1 MGTQSPKFTSKPR
14 LLRGR
19 ETGQHS
25 APAPPIPEVSSH
37 SYRPGARGSASQA
50 ILRMAGKRG
59 ARQAGQLCCLLTQAE
74 MRVRKEHAAGWVMGE
89 GRSNTCPGGLIPQ
102 CRQGQR
108 ALYRL
113 GGTSLPLPTPSPA
126 GDLILQLLA
135 LVEEGT
141 MVKSQ
146 SRAHP
151 SLALDPASH
160 QMRGLEELTDPL

>member
-1 MGTQSPKFTSKPR
+1 
-14 LLRGR
+14 
-19 ETGQHS
+19 
-25 APAPPIPEVSSH
+25 
-37 SYRPGARGSASQA
+37 
-50 ILRMAGKRG
+50 MAGKRG
-59 ARQAGQLCCLLTQAE
+59 ARQAQLCCALTQAE
-74 MRVRKEHAAGWVMGE
+74 MHVRKECTAGWVTGE
-89 GRSNTCPGGLIPQ
+89 GHSNTCPGGLIPQ

-135 LVEEGT
+135 LAEEGT

-146 SRAHP
+146 SWAHP